1 MTNARVQIG
10 GNALARELQR
20 QLSDAGTDASLRL
33 FRLEDADM
41 ADAIARTAERVPTR
55 AIIDTDAF
63 DDARGSVQAAFDG
76 VQLLGSA
83 TAPHKQH
90 GKSIVID
97 GGRSASIATDF
108 ASADAGD
115 RVESIVTFG
124 GHAATTLHALDSA
137 AHAGDAAAARIQ
149 LGAARRAGIVAN
161 EPDLQVQ
168 DATDAV
174 HGLVQ
179 DARGELLFVTKKFD
193 STRLARELADAV
205 EHRGV
210 SARLVVGDVADG
222 QAERMEKAGV
232 DIVVRRERDPRLH
245 GTVLVSDD
253 RALVGSLYATDE
265 VLVPNDERR
274 SRELA
279 VVLGGDAA
287 RQANDGIR
295 AIVD

>member
-1 MTNARVQIG
+1 M
-10 GNALARELQR
+10 
-20 QLSDAGTDASLRL
+20 
-33 FRLEDADM
+33 
-41 ADAIARTAERVPTR
+41 
-55 AIIDTDAF
+55 
-63 DDARGSVQAAFDG
+63 
-76 VQLLGSA
+76 
-83 TAPHKQH
+83 QH
-90 GKSIVID
+90 ID
-97 GGRSASIATDF
+97 G
-108 ASADAGD
+108 
-115 RVESIVTFG
+115 
-124 GHAATTLHALDSA
+124 ALCGQANGCDDSA